1 MPIPGP
7 QPPSRQRDKRP
18 KRTAVPGRLDVEAAG
33 LDSGGGG
40 RLDAATDVVGGDD
53 PGEAAVIGYGG
64 TEVDARSDLLL
75 QVRLAWHA
83 KETLRGLYAIDCPQ
97 LAERY
102 ADELADD
109 LADADCP
116 PELRR
121 LGRTLARWHTPIV
134 NWHRARVSNGPT
146 EAVNN
151 LIKRVKRAAF
161 GFRRFAHYRIRAL
174 LYAGKPN
181 WTLLNG
187 LTPR

>member
-1 MPIPGP
+1 M
-7 QPPSRQRDKRP
+7 D
-18 KRTAVPGRLDVEAAG
+18 TALDVEAAG

-64 TEVDARSDLLL
+64 TEVDVRSDLLL

-83 KETLRGLYAIDCPQ
+83 KETLRGLYDIDCPQ

-102 ADELADD
+102 AAELAED
-109 LADADCP
+109 LRDADCP

-181 WTLLNG
+181 GPSSTDSLPAEIRSAQKGSVSTWMLRRS
-187 LTPR
+187 PE